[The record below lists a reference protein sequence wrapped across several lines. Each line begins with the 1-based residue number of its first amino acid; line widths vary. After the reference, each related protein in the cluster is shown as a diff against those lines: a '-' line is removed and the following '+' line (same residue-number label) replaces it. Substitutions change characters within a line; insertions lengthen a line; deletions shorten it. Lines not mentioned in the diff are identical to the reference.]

1 MEILRILSNGRA
13 VFSVAHWF
21 TVVWRGAA
29 WRRWINYSLVTMNLF
44 AFLSWNSG
52 LLGLILVAC
61 LLQTLA
67 TRLLPEGRQLLRMH
81 LSMVALGLLMMLV
94 TRTVPPVE
102 IGTNHNI
109 LEELVIVGWGVLL
122 IRIVMVA
129 VFRLLL
135 PLMNMARPRILE
147 DIVFSLFCCGWGL
160 IRLRSVGLDLSG
172 LLTTSA
178 VMTAILAFAMKETLG
193 NVLGGLALQLDN
205 SLEIGD
211 WISVQNY
218 RGKVIEIHWRHT
230 ALLTNDG
237 EVVVVP
243 NSELVRSTVAVFST
257 PAHPAFRRVVGFSTN
272 NTVAPAQVVAAVE
285 NAINAA
291 VIENVAAQPEPQCI
305 ITDYKDGLTFYAVRY
320 WLTHPQL
327 DALTDSVVRKHIF
340 TALRRHNITLGKPN
354 VSARLHNE
362 NEERSAIKREQ
373 EIAHRMQML
382 SVVKLF
388 AGFQED
394 ELRQVAT
401 GLTVTP
407 FTKGEVITRQGT
419 MAHWL
424 YLLVSGEAEVWY
436 EALGRERQLIGR
448 LGAGDVFGEMG
459 MMTGEPCR
467 STIAACSNVEC
478 YRIDKLA
485 FEAILRARPALA
497 DVLAQIISERDNDLA
512 AIDTGK
518 TEAAR
523 HAAQATMLRRIRNF
537 FGLPG

>member
-1 MEILRILSNGRA
+1 
-13 VFSVAHWF
+13 
-21 TVVWRGAA
+21 
-29 WRRWINYSLVTMNLF
+29 MNLS
-44 AFLSWNSG
+44 AFQSWNTG
-52 LLGLILVAC
+52 LIGLILVAC
-61 LLQTLA
+61 LLQMLA

-81 LSMVALGLLMMLV
+81 LSMVALGLLMMTV
-94 TRTVPPVE
+94 AREVPPVE
-102 IGTNHNI
+102 IGTNRNI
-109 LEELVIVGWGVLL
+109 LQELVIVGWGVLL

-135 PLMNMARPRILE
+135 PAMNMARPRILE
-147 DIVFSLFCCGWGL
+147 DIVFTLFCCGWGL
-160 IRLRSVGLDLSG
+160 IRLRSAGLDLSG

-230 ALLTNDG
+230 ALLTNEG

-257 PAHPAFRRVVGFSTN
+257 PVHPAFRRTVGFSTN
-272 NTVAPAQVVAAVE
+272 NTVAPSQVVAAVE
-285 NAINAA
+285 SAIGSA
-291 VIENVAAQPEPQCI
+291 VIENVASHPEPQCI
-305 ITDYKDGLTFYAVRY
+305 IVDYKDGLTQFAVRY
-320 WLTHPQL
+320 WLTNPQV
-327 DALTDSVVRKHIF
+327 DSMTDSVVRKHIF

-362 NEERSAIKREQ
+362 NEEKTSAKREK
-373 EIAHRMQML
+373 EVAHRMQML

-401 GLTVTP
+401 GLYVTP

-424 YLLVSGEAEVWY
+424 YLLVSGEVEVWY
-436 EALGRERQLIGR
+436 EALGRERQLIAR
-448 LGAGDVFGEMG
+448 LGAGEVFGEMG

-467 STIAACSNVEC
+467 STVTAQTNVEC

-485 FEAILRARPALA
+485 FEAILRERPALA
-497 DVLAQIISERDNDLA
+497 DVLAQIISERDNNLVA
-512 AIDTGK
+512 AETTK
-518 TEAAR
+518 TDAAR
-523 HAAQATMLRRIRNF
+523 SAAQATMLRRIRNF